1 MNQTLGKIFSSTSSS
16 FPKLSKLQL
25 SSLSALSSSS
35 YGSHPMQAASILN
48 PSLHEVPPTAFYH
61 PSFISDP
68 NHLNTIWHELK
79 TLYQH
84 QPFIANPSLKRSIF
98 NVHSE
103 AQVKHCAEL
112 YFPTLYSYIQSLAPY
127 FYKRT
132 RDASF
137 RTVMSLQD
145 LEKAK
150 TPNIIPNTIQFNHY
164 QHVEKSG
171 CPLHIDS
178 RGLGPTIGMLS
189 FGNDATMSFLL
200 DPPSNYTIEQVQECP
215 DELRV
220 YLPNGSLIILADDI
234 RYKYVHGIRNEIQ
247 KRNPNLDHAER
258 FSVVFWYQD

>member
-1 MNQTLGKIFSSTSSS
+1 MRQTMGKILSSS
-16 FPKLSKLQL
+16 QPKLSTMQL
-25 SSLSALSSSS
+25 SSLPSSLGDQS
-35 YGSHPMQAASILN
+35 AASILN
-48 PSLHEVPPTAFYH
+48 PSLKEIPPTAFYH
-61 PSFISDP
+61 PTFISNP
-68 NHLNTIWHELK
+68 NHLNTIWNELK
-79 TLYQH
+79 SLYQH
-84 QPFIANPSLKRSIF
+84 QPFIANPALKRSIF

-103 AQVKHCAEL
+103 AQVKRCADM
-112 YFPTLYSYIQSLAPY
+112 YFPTLLSYIQSLAPY

-132 RDASF
+132 RDATF

-145 LEKAK
+145 LVTAK

-164 QHVEKSG
+164 QHIEKSG

-178 RGLGPTIGMLS
+178 RGLGPTIGLLS

-200 DPPSNYTIEQVQECP
+200 DPPSNYTIEQVQACP

-220 YLPNGSLIILADDI
+220 FLPNGSLIILADDI
-234 RYKYVHGIRNEIQ
+234 RYKYVHGIRPEIQ